1 MEFDR
6 RNFLIL
12 FIFYSIKVSFK
23 IAFPSL
29 ENKYIFIARI
39 VRLHTLAGG
48 RRIDRY
54 QSKLKIELESPGL
67 LDRARIY
74 RRRALKMN
82 HDRENRRSFR
92 GRFRSHYR
100 NQAHPLG
107 ITPTT
112 DAGRL
117 LGKQDCAAKQLAA
130 VTREIGIASVARV
143 YVHEAGRERWK
154 QLNRLEFFRIYVEMA
169 KKDSRSEWITKR

>member
-1 MEFDR
+1 
-6 RNFLIL
+6 
-12 FIFYSIKVSFK
+12 
-23 IAFPSL
+23 
-29 ENKYIFIARI
+29 
-39 VRLHTLAGG
+39 
-48 RRIDRY
+48 
-54 QSKLKIELESPGL
+54 
-67 LDRARIY
+67 
-74 RRRALKMN
+74 MN

-130 VTREIGIASVARV
+130 VTREIGIASDAR
-143 YVHEAGRERWK
+143 VHEAGRKGWR
-154 QLNRLEFFRIYVEMA
+154 QLNRLEFFRICVRNGE
-169 KKDSRSEWITKR
+169 KKIGGDMDRQVLKERE

>member
-1 MEFDR
+1 
-6 RNFLIL
+6 
-12 FIFYSIKVSFK
+12 
-23 IAFPSL
+23 
-29 ENKYIFIARI
+29 
-39 VRLHTLAGG
+39 
-48 RRIDRY
+48 
-54 QSKLKIELESPGL
+54 
-67 LDRARIY
+67 
-74 RRRALKMN
+74 MN

-130 VTREIGIASVARV
+130 VTREIGIASDARV
-143 YVHEAGRERWK
+143 YVQGWTRGMKIVKSTRIFPYLRRNCEKRFAEHELPSIKSA
-154 QLNRLEFFRIYVEMA
+154 NNFRRRGILRRIVSFSFYAIEQIN
-169 KKDSRSEWITKR
+169 SRSIMMVFSV